1 MKSHDNQTNEI
12 EKGIEPAKSYVADIY
27 KFNINTI
34 NSMFDLTINNVIS
47 WDWLRLKLTKSE
59 LKGLADFINNYLG
72 ENND

>member
-1 MKSHDNQTNEI
+1 MKPTNQPTI
-12 EKGIEPAKSYVADIY
+12 DIQPTKSYVADIY

-59 LKGLADFINNYLG
+59 LKGLADFINNYL
-72 ENND
+72 ENN

>member
-1 MKSHDNQTNEI
+1 MKPTNQPTI
-12 EKGIEPAKSYVADIY
+12 DIQPAKSYVADIY

-59 LKGLADFINNYLG
+59 LKGLADFINNYL
-72 ENND
+72 ENN